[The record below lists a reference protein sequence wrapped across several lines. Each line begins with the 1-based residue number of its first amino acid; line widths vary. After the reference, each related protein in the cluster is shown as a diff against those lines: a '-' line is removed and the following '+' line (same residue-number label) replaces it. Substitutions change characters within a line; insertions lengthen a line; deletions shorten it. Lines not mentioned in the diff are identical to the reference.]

1 MERVLTNQ
9 GKSISLKERALHLL
23 MAIFS
28 PKGAVDFQQQIVNV
42 SSESI
47 KSTFKNRN
55 VIK

>member
-28 PKGAVDFQQQIVNV
+28 PKGAVDFQQQTVNV

-47 KSTFKNRN
+47 KSTFKNS
-55 VIK
+55 